1 MDGIVPL
8 GCDRD
13 NRTLKI
19 NEQDSIKIKLIVE
32 KYLEFKNVSRL
43 MQYLKDKQI
52 KTKSDKNFSK
62 GNLYYFLKNKIYT
75 GKVVHKQ
82 NEYDGEH
89 PAIFPTTLLAS
100 NAIKKCIIKTPI
112 TPTVRELEKQE
123 IYPANHFTYI
133 FIYAIAGGYFE
144 RNSGCDLSL
153 KKLLKMY

>member
-62 GNLYYFLKNKIYT
+62 GNLY
-75 GKVVHKQ
+75 
-82 NEYDGEH
+82 
-89 PAIFPTTLLAS
+89 
-100 NAIKKCIIKTPI
+100 
-112 TPTVRELEKQE
+112 
-123 IYPANHFTYI
+123 
-133 FIYAIAGGYFE
+133 
-144 RNSGCDLSL
+144 
-153 KKLLKMY
+153 